1 MTFLTFELE
10 DEHDCGYDYVEVF
23 SGYSDSGPLYGKFC
37 GNTIPQEIVSV
48 HDALL
53 VRFRTDDTI
62 NTKGFSAA
70 YVAIAEENIAENST
84 GDNNNSFSYSFS
96 RGY

>member
-1 MTFLTFELE
+1 M
-10 DEHDCGYDYVEVF
+10 YWPV
-23 SGYSDSGPLYGKFC
+23 YSTLCIPHLQ
-37 GNTIPQEIVSV
+37 IPQEIVSIN
-48 HDALL
+48 DALL

-70 YVAIAEENIAENST
+70 YVAIGDNTLAENST
-84 GDNNNSFSYSFS
+84 GDNNGFSYSFS